1 MYKVITHAIREEH
14 FDHPMMAE
22 MAMTRGN
29 VMPRGSNVSA
39 IVNYYN
45 TPLSLIFRGAAR
57 SHFETY
63 LFHIRNYVLSAFN
76 GAEDLVAIEKSI
88 LDHTTKIAKL
98 LDPYYSE
105 DIVAAAAAKLA
116 DYSKH
121 VVALVQAVKTD
132 SRVSEAEQKLKQTI
146 TDVAT
151 TFHSVNPYWPT
162 ITVADYLT
170 RISDSVVKQARARK
184 SKNWAED
191 MEALEQAQ
199 MWLLSGNSDTPGY
212 PSFSEV
218 FARGVISAFP
228 DKFSDFKV
236 IY

>member
-29 VMPRGSNVSA
+29 VVPKGSNVSA
-39 IVNYYN
+39 IVNYYT
-45 TPLSLIFRGAAR
+45 TPLALLFRGHAR

-63 LFHIRNYVLSAFN
+63 LFHVRNYVLSAFN
-76 GAEDLVAIEKSI
+76 GAEDLATIEKSI
-88 LDHTTKIAKL
+88 LDHTTKMAKL

-105 DIVAAAAAKLA
+105 AVVAAAATKLA

-121 VVALVQAVKTD
+121 VLAVLQAVKAD
-132 SRVSEAEQKLKQTI
+132 SGISDAEQKLQQTI

-151 TFHSVNPYWPT
+151 TFHSVNPYWPA

-170 RISDSVVKQARARK
+170 RIAEAVIKQGRARK

-191 MEALEQAQ
+191 MAALEQAQ

-212 PSFSEV
+212 PSFSDV
-218 FARGVISAFP
+218 FAKGVISAFP
-228 DKFSDFKV
+228 DKFLDFKV